1 MALNLRDA
9 WRSAP
14 SSSRAAPIHT
24 PTRYGPRG
32 DFVNEIL
39 SSGTEGLVSNVPTI
53 YRELLLKLFADF
65 LMYYCTKPTPK
76 IETRYQSAET
86 HSAQLIHRT
95 SGLLRIETRATCGEA
110 ADNLQLCGD
119 RFNIRILGTAY
130 EVTRLPRFIARFH
143 IYLDQ
148 TLKSGRVCVPS
159 PPLTGWIIC
168 FNLSSLF
175 QSIGREKS
183 QGKGCRHRHNPY
195 WEILE
200 TNKTKNG
207 IHDIFTAPQ
216 AKKETP
222 DSAAPTQ
229 SFPQNAQ
236 NCSGTIGNRN
246 QSDE

>member
-32 DFVNEIL
+32 DSVNEIL
-39 SSGTEGLVSNVPTI
+39 SSGTEGLVSNVPSI

-65 LMYYCTKPTPK
+65 LLYYCTKPTPK

-86 HSAQLIHRT
+86 LSAQLIHRT

-148 TLKSGRVCVPS
+148 TLKVRVRDGS
-159 PPLTGWIIC
+159 WDDYLGGI
-168 FNLSSLF
+168 LSD
-175 QSIGREKS
+175 
-183 QGKGCRHRHNPY
+183 N
-195 WEILE
+195 
-200 TNKTKNG
+200 
-207 IHDIFTAPQ
+207 
-216 AKKETP
+216 
-222 DSAAPTQ
+222 
-229 SFPQNAQ
+229 
-236 NCSGTIGNRN
+236 
-246 QSDE
+246 